1 MQIDLESN
9 TDKSNTSIRDLTKEE
24 LLMVAGGASTGDIVC
39 GLPGPYD
46 PTWDYWDYYDDPNY
60 EDVYTGGGGGG
71 GGSTSDPEP
80 EPEPEEP
87 ADPDAETPTNPPE
100 PDPLPGYEDPNPNPN
115 YHLP

>member
-1 MQIDLESN
+1 MQIDLEPN
-9 TDKSNTSIRDLTKEE
+9 TDKSSTSIRDLTKEE
-24 LLMVAGGASTGDIVC
+24 LLMVAGGFTSCILVD
-39 GLPGPYD
+39 PYPD
-46 PTWDYWDYYDDPNY
+46 PDWDFWDYYDDPNY

-100 PDPLPGYEDPNPNPN
+100 PDPLPDYEDPNPNPN